1 SLQTDNKVVVFVND
15 YVEGVIRG
23 EKSIIGQLDLPD
35 RVQVRTIHGEDD
47 MQQRKM
53 IQSEFNLGQEKMVL
67 FVSGDTADVGVD
79 FSGADRMIHY
89 NEPWTIY
96 DKKQQIGRAYREGLN
111 HDLVA
116 STLVVGG
123 TIEEG
128 MYNYIRKK
136 EKAIEKLISG
146 IPISEAEKLM
156 LEKDEKRA
164 GSDLNVDSEFAEY
177 YFSALK
183 GLMRMF
189 GYTKGAGEVGYNAF
203 IREHGEKY
211 AQFYQQMGMRS
222 YQANTARVS
231 AAMISRFMEENGRS
245 GEEVKILDMAS
256 GPELMKK
263 HAPKEWQDRI
273 FSLDLNAHHF
283 TNGATSKAMVG
294 SFVDLPIKEGS
305 MDFVTFNLAIQE
317 SSIAIT
323 KKDYEGVKIF
333 YELNHVLKIGGRAS
347 IIFDYSLDYKN
358 KAGFFENLQ
367 KFGFAVVEEESGEL
381 SAGKN
386 YQAKTLTLKKEKE
399 LTVDFDE
406 LVADMGAEKIKW
418 FKFGENKVS
427 QSSLRD
433 TRKIISGFKLN
444 GREYE
449 IDLNE
454 GDRAVLAEEQEII
467 TQAEQLKA
475 GRRIEEIP
483 KAAIIQNG
491 FCRYWNGSHYVLF
504 KKLKTDNGA
513 VIIKE

>member
-1 SLQTDNKVVVFVND
+1 GEDLVGSKVLALREELAQSLQTDNKVVVFVND

-23 EKSIIGQLDLPD
+23 EKSIIEQLDLPD

-156 LEKDEKRA
+156 LEKDEKRS

-189 GYTKGAGEVGYNAF
+189 GHTKGAGEAGYNAF

-231 AAMISRFMEENGRS
+231 AAMISRFMQENGRS

-283 TNGATSKAMVG
+283 
-294 SFVDLPIKEGS
+294 
-305 MDFVTFNLAIQE
+305 
-317 SSIAIT
+317 
-323 KKDYEGVKIF
+323 
-333 YELNHVLKIGGRAS
+333 
-347 IIFDYSLDYKN
+347 
-358 KAGFFENLQ
+358 
-367 KFGFAVVEEESGEL
+367 
-381 SAGKN
+381 
-386 YQAKTLTLKKEKE
+386 
-399 LTVDFDE
+399 
-406 LVADMGAEKIKW
+406 
-418 FKFGENKVS
+418 
-427 QSSLRD
+427 
-433 TRKIISGFKLN
+433 
-444 GREYE
+444 
-449 IDLNE
+449 
-454 GDRAVLAEEQEII
+454 
-467 TQAEQLKA
+467 
-475 GRRIEEIP
+475 
-483 KAAIIQNG
+483 
-491 FCRYWNGSHYVLF
+491 
-504 KKLKTDNGA
+504 
-513 VIIKE
+513 